1 MIPYTKCICIVYLTT
16 LLLACANS
24 NSVVRS
30 DRPSSRYS
38 TEFKK
43 AVATMQ
49 SGDVVS
55 AKAAFEAL
63 TEKVPNYSGPWT
75 NLGIISAEQRDYV
88 KAEAYFNEALRC
100 QSNNTIAMNWLGYL
114 RAVRKDYSSAEKWYL
129 RAIAIDPRYAEAH
142 LNIAM
147 LYEANM
153 RRPKDALEH
162 YRIYQSHTNGESTLV
177 AAWIRNLE
185 ESSNYV
191 ASNAEL
197 SK

>member
-1 MIPYTKCICIVYLTT
+1 M
-16 LLLACANS
+16 LLACANS

-30 DRPSSRYS
+30 DKPSSRYS
-38 TEFKK
+38 ADFNA

-49 SGDVVS
+49 SGDVAS

-63 TEKVPNYSGPWT
+63 TEKAPNYSGPWT

-88 KAEAYFNEALRC
+88 QAETYFNKALRR
-100 QSNNTIAMNWLGYL
+100 QSKNTIAMNWLGYL
-114 RAVRKDYSSAEKWYL
+114 SAARKDYSSAEKWYL
-129 RAIAIDPRYAEAH
+129 RAIAIDPQYAEAH

-162 YRIYQSHTNGESTLV
+162 YRIYQSHTKGASTLV

-185 ESSNYV
+185 ENSNYV